1 MKGAIFT
8 CLQELVEQEHG
19 LVFWDKVITERSFD
33 SDGIYI
39 STKNYSDEELFSIVT
54 YLAEA
59 TKTSTSQLIQALGKK
74 LFLKLLPMAPPQA
87 QQASELRTFLL
98 MVDKIIH
105 VEVLKLY
112 ADANLPEFKYDN
124 EQSDYL
130 IMKYTSPRKLCHLSE
145 GLILGA
151 SAHFNQKVSIQQ
163 TTCMHS
169 SDDCCTLKI
178 RFL

>member
-19 LVFWDKVITERSFD
+19 ILFWDKVLAEKSYD

-39 STKNYSDEELFSIVT
+39 STKSYSDEELFSIVT
-54 YLAEA
+54 YLSEA
-59 TKTSTSQLIQALGKK
+59 TKTEPSQLIRSLGEK
-74 LFLKLLPMAPPQA
+74 LFSKLLPMAPPEA
-87 QQASELRTFLL
+87 QQARDLRSFLL
-98 MVDKIIH
+98 MVEKIIH

-124 EQSDYL
+124 QQSDYL

-145 GLILGA
+145 GLIFGA
-151 SAHFNQKVSIQQ
+151 AAHFKQEITIEQ

-169 SDDCCTLKI
+169 GDDCCTLKI
-178 RFL
+178 LFL